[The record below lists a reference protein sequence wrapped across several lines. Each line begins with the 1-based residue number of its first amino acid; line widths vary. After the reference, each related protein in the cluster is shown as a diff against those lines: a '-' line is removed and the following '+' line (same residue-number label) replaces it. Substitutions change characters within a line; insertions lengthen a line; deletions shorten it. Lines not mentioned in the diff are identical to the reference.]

1 MKKKM
6 VPNNIHA
13 CILLRASK
21 GSLART
27 SCQYVL
33 RVQICGGS
41 VTLKRGKLSG
51 LSNDYDCMTVY
62 FFVCDVWEE
71 IDSRI
76 LCLHSEIVNHKKS

>member
-1 MKKKM
+1 M

-33 RVQICGGS
+33 RVRICGGS

-62 FFVCDVWEE
+62 FLYAMCTSVWEE

>member
-1 MKKKM
+1 MKKKNG
-6 VPNNIHA
+6 PHNIQA

-33 RVQICGGS
+33 RVRIQCGGS

-62 FFVCDVWEE
+62 FLYAMCG
-71 IDSRI
+71 R
-76 LCLHSEIVNHKKS
+76 K